1 MKIRKRLKVMNKALH
16 MELREHKSSFVVY
29 VVLRMLVIL
38 MMILQIFNRN
48 YGKRVPMHSYI
59 DIANHAKPG
68 TDQLEDRTS
77 HCSGDNDTDLHICG
91 GDTGRNPV
99 VLY

>member
-1 MKIRKRLKVMNKALH
+1 MKIKKRLKVMNKALH

-48 YGKRVPMHSYI
+48 YEKDVYKRQVPGHMHVCRL
-59 DIANHAKPG
+59 D
-68 TDQLEDRTS
+68 
-77 HCSGDNDTDLHICG
+77 
-91 GDTGRNPV
+91 PV
-99 VLY
+99 YRDA